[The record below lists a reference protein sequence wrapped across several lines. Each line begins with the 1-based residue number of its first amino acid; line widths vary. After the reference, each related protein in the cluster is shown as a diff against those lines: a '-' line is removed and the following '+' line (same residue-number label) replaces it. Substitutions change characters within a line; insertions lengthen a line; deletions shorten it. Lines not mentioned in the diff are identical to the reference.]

1 MSQATSTQSSEPG
14 PTTPEDLSK
23 NEIFDLLRNQRRRFV
38 LHYLKNNPD
47 EEVTI
52 GTLADQVAA
61 WEYAI
66 PLEEVSSTQRKRVYT
81 TLQQS
86 HLPKMDEAG
95 IVEFDGDRGTITPT
109 SVVADLTIYLEIVPG
124 REFAWHEFYLGLG
137 AVCSALM
144 AAVWAGIWPFAF
156 APPIIWGTVISAA
169 VAISAAVHV
178 YTQRSMGI
186 GAGEAPQVLDHGK

>member
-1 MSQATSTQSSEPG
+1 MGDRFEVVHRCRESVGCRVDALASEARVRAHSGDVVGLEQPLG
-14 PTTPEDLSK
+14 
-23 NEIFDLLRNQRRRFV
+23 V
-38 LHYLKNNPD
+38 
-47 EEVTI
+47 EVDR
-52 GTLADQVAA
+52 A
-61 WEYAI
+61 
-66 PLEEVSSTQRKRVYT
+66 
-81 TLQQS
+81 
-86 HLPKMDEAG
+86 
-95 IVEFDGDRGTITPT
+95 RGTIPPT
-109 SVVADLTIYLEIVPG
+109 SVVADLTSYLEIVPG

-137 AVCSALM
+137 AVCTSLM